1 MNFSQA
7 LSLLKDGISVSRQGW
22 HGKGMFLTLQR
33 PDAYS
38 KMTEPYIYITV
49 PPQEEGNENEE
60 IPTKRCPWLAAQSD
74 LLATDWKVV

>member
-1 MNFSQA
+1 
-7 LSLLKDGISVSRQGW
+7 
-22 HGKGMFLTLQR
+22 
-33 PDAYS
+33 
-38 KMTEPYIYITV
+38 MTEPYIYITV